1 MNISRPPT
9 FAKDIIVI
17 VGGYGSG
24 KSEVAVNLSR
34 HLVVSQSQPVT
45 IADLDIVNPYFRSRE
60 AAARLKQLGIR
71 AINPTGGQFYADLPI
86 VLPEIKG
93 AIEYRVGKLILDVGG
108 DDAGARVLSSLAD
121 SFVAGSYEMLLVLN
135 ASRPFT
141 SDVEGCLKMI
151 REIESSS
158 RLTFTGIIANTHLM
172 EDTTARIVLDGL
184 KLTREV
190 SDRAGVPVVF
200 LSALTEVLATVETST
215 LEAPVLALERM
226 LLKPWEEK
234 TADPDNEDSR
244 ESDA

>member
-1 MNISRPPT
+1 M
-9 FAKDIIVI
+9 
-17 VGGYGSG
+17 
-24 KSEVAVNLSR
+24 NLSR
-34 HLVVSQSQPVT
+34 YLVASQSEPVA

-60 AAARLKQLGIR
+60 AAARLEQLGIR

-93 AIEYRVGKLILDVGG
+93 AIESRVGKLILDVGG
-108 DDAGARVLSSLAD
+108 DDTGARVLSSMAD

-135 ASRPFT
+135 TSRPFT
-141 SDVEGCLKMI
+141 SDVKGCLKMI

-158 RLTFTGIIANTHLM
+158 RLAFTGIIANTHLM

-200 LSALTEVLATVETST
+200 LSALTEVLATVDTST

-234 TADPDNEDSR
+234 TADPDIENSR